1 LERSIITMALPVS
14 TSRRRR
20 RRASGGRSPA
30 PRISRKT
37 TGIVYSRNGLRYSGA
52 MESAA
57 RKKAASS
64 SSVNMCGRPRTGL
77 AIHADGTMNP
87 SAPVSWRYF
96 PNSRIAR
103 LR

>member
-1 LERSIITMALPVS
+1 M
-14 TSRRRR
+14 
-20 RRASGGRSPA
+20 
-30 PRISRKT
+30 
-37 TGIVYSRNGLRYSGA
+37 TGIAYSRNGLRYSGA

-64 SSVNMCGRPRTGL
+64 SSVNMCGRLRTGL

-87 SAPVSWRYF
+87 SAPVSWRYL

-103 LR
+103 VRYYPQVPVAVPLHHAVASSRVSTVSPG